1 MIWQIKLV
9 IKELDFFSFMTKHKI
24 TPHCM
29 AENKRN
35 IADVFVE
42 P

>member
-24 TPHCM
+24 MPRCM
-29 AENKRN
+29 AKNKRN

>member
-1 MIWQIKLV
+1 MDFHDLADQIGNKGARFLF
-9 IKELDFFSFMTKHKI
+9 LHKI
-24 TPHCM
+24 MPHCM

>member
-9 IKELDFFSFMTKHKI
+9 IKELNFFSFMTKHKI
-24 TPHCM
+24 TSHCM